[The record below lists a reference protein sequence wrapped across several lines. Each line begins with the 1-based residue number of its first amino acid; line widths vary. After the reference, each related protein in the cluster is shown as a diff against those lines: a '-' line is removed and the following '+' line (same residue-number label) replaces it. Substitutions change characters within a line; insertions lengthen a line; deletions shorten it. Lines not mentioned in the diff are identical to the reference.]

1 MMPCVTV
8 ALLLP
13 WLAWWQLLRHV
24 ARDSV
29 WWLEAWN
36 IKHAPMPCGRCGGHS
51 FFGKGWRRDK

>member
-1 MMPCVTV
+1 MMPCLTV

-29 WWLEAWN
+29 WWLEA
-36 IKHAPMPCGRCGGHS
+36 
-51 FFGKGWRRDK
+51 